1 MYLVGFLQP
10 SDESEPETQTKI
22 VSPVQCQDGDEIC
35 LAVEKLCAA
44 IDYDM
49 DNFEPELWDALKDI
63 KYFDTNYAT
72 IDLHGS
78 VVLVDLIVGK
88 ESMLRERFLFEE

>member
-10 SDESEPETQTKI
+10 VTDDGEQKSKI
-22 VSPVQCQDGDEIC
+22 SSPILCQDGDEIC
-35 LAVEKLCAA
+35 QAVEKLCIA

-49 DNFEPELWDALKDI
+49 DNFEPEIWDALKDT
-63 KYFDTNYAT
+63 KYFDTEYAI

-78 VVLVDLIVGK
+78 IVLVDLIVGK
-88 ESMLRERFLFEE
+88 KSILQGKFVIED